1 MPVIN
6 AIRTGERITKFQKAA
21 GLTVRDLQGIFG
33 FGTPN
38 AIYKWKNGASV
49 PTVDNLIILAA
60 VFGCKVDDLI
70 VVDVIGND
78 LNAKIA

>member
-1 MPVIN
+1 M
-6 AIRTGERITKFQKAA
+6 ITSAFSTEEIEH
-21 GLTVRDLQGIFG
+21 LTDFYIETNNKRKEQV
-33 FGTPN
+33 
-38 AIYKWKNGASV
+38 NGASV

>member
-6 AIRTGERITKFQKAA
+6 AVKTGLKITQFQKAA
-21 GLTVRDLQGIFG
+21 GLTVKDLQEIFG

-38 AIYKWKNGASV
+38 AIYKWKNGLSV
-49 PTVDNLIILAA
+49 PTVDNLLILAA
-60 VFGCKVDDLI
+60 VFGCKVDDLL
-70 VVDVIGND
+70 VVDIVGND